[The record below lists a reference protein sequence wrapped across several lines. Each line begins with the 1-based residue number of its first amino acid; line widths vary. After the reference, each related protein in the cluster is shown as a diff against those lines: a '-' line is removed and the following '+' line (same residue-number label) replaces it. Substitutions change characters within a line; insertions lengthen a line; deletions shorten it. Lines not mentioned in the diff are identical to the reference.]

1 MARILGDSMTSNAD
15 DDASLAP
22 SPTPADSAPRLLVID
37 DDLVFRGIIGKV
49 GEKAGFAITQA
60 ASYDEAEKL
69 LRKVRFDCITL
80 DLSLGRNYGLEVIRL
95 LDDIGCKTPVIV
107 ISGVGQT
114 VAKLAT
120 SVGRMLRLNIC
131 EPVPKPVDFARLREI
146 LARIKG
152 DFARHGTVALTA

>member
-1 MARILGDSMTSNAD
+1 MARLPGDSMTSNAD

-37 DDLVFRGIIGKV
+37 DDLVFRGTIGKV

-131 EPVPKPVDFARLREI
+131 EPMPKPVDFARLKQI
-146 LARIKG
+146 LARVNEDIG
-152 DFARHGTVALTA
+152 RQGAVAPTL